1 MNQPGTYQD
10 RLEDSNIDHD
20 GVISAME
27 ATNLVLE
34 YNVVSGGERVCFHV
48 APQSC
53 EAVSGLYTGNIA
65 RTCCCFHGRNDSIV
79 VDVAVF
85 KSVLISTRK

>member
-1 MNQPGTYQD
+1 MPYADWSSNGKGVCSRN

-53 EAVSGLYTGNIA
+53 EAVSGL
-65 RTCCCFHGRNDSIV
+65 
-79 VDVAVF
+79 
-85 KSVLISTRK
+85 

>member
-1 MNQPGTYQD
+1 VTLNLFPGTYQD

-34 YNVVSGGERVCFHV
+34 YNVEGICLIKIIIHVIFHLP
-48 APQSC
+48 AS
-53 EAVSGLYTGNIA
+53 
-65 RTCCCFHGRNDSIV
+65 
-79 VDVAVF
+79 
-85 KSVLISTRK
+85 LISFI